1 MGLRDSV
8 RRLHNQRGKSG
19 FDRPNYS
26 QDQSGKMTRD
36 DYLTIFIISL
46 FILAPLISAF
56 IDGEI
61 QDLKAYIDKRLA
73 PHGLRLK
80 RRG

>member
-1 MGLRDSV
+1 
-8 RRLHNQRGKSG
+8 
-19 FDRPNYS
+19 
-26 QDQSGKMTRD
+26 MTRD